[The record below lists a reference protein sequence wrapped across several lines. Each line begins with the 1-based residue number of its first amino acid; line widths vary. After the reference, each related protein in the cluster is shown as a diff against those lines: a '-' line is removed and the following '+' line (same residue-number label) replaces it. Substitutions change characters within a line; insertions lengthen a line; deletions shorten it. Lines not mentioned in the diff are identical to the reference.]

1 MKILSALRL
10 TLKQEMSQRIFGRED
25 FFTERTILG
34 CAMSVLW
41 LSGINSTAIT
51 ASRFI
56 SMKVSTKLTMGRSGF
71 FVRNAT
77 NGTIQTAKSNA
88 TTIKH

>member
-1 MKILSALRL
+1 VKILSVLRL
-10 TLKQEMSQRIFGRED
+10 ILKQAMNQRISGRED

-41 LSGINSTAIT
+41 HSEINSTATT

-71 FVRNAT
+71 FVRNVT
-77 NGTIQTAKSNA
+77 NGTIQTAKSYA

>member
-41 LSGINSTAIT
+41 LSGINSTATT

-56 SMKVSTKLTMGRSGF
+56 SMKVSTKPTMGRSGF

-88 TTIKH
+88 ITIKH